1 MANRFT
7 VEAIFKAVDRVT
19 APVRKMQKRLNKFTS
34 SATIGLRKL
43 NRVIGR
49 TVKGLGRV
57 AKAVGKFGGVALAGL
72 ATGAALVV
80 KQFSRIEDAQ
90 ASFTPILGGADKA
103 RQAVEA
109 LNKTAATTP
118 FQFLELADA
127 AQQLFPIMGADID
140 NVIATIRQMGDVAGG
155 NTQKLQSITRGFTKA
170 LLKGKTDLESL
181 NIIAEAGV
189 PIFSQLTDQMGLK
202 TPRALFKLISAGKVS
217 TKELKKAF
225 RIMTSEGG
233 LFFKAMEIRSKTLS
247 GRFSTLQDNVSL
259 MAAELG
265 EILAPTLKDII
276 DSLTDAAKAAKAW
289 IKENKTDLVKRFTE
303 FVTGFKESVLSTV
316 EALKKWNAENDV
328 LERLGVIIRGISD
341 AFGFL
346 RENGAI
352 VLKVVG
358 ALAAMVIGVQVLT
371 AALIIFKAGLAVFAF
386 LGGPVT
392 VAILAFAA
400 LAALIITNWEPI
412 KEFFINLWGD
422 ITQIFDD
429 AMANVLATIK
439 VITDGI
445 SFAVDKVRS
454 LGSAA
459 ASGISAAVDKASSIG
474 GAALSLVGLGGGD
487 DDGSSSG
494 ETPARPDAVQRA
506 QVAGPSE
513 RTSRSIQETINTSRS
528 SAEVTIRAGQGV
540 QADVTGGSLGNGID
554 LISSGDF

>member
-352 VLKVVG
+352 ILKVAG

-392 VAILAFAA
+392 LAILAFAG
-400 LAALIITNWEPI
+400 LAALVITNWEPI

-454 LGSAA
+454 LGSAT
-459 ASGISAAVDKASSIG
+459 ASGISAAVDKAGSAGRAAAGFFGFG
-474 GAALSLVGLGGGD
+474 GSD
-487 DDGSSSG
+487 DPSG

-506 QVAGPSE
+506 EVASPSE
-513 RTSRSIQETINTSRS
+513 RTARSIQETINTSRS
-528 SAEVTIRAGQGV
+528 TAEVTIRAGQGV
-540 QADVTGGSLGNGID
+540 QADVTGGSLGNSID
-554 LISSGDF
+554 LIESGSF